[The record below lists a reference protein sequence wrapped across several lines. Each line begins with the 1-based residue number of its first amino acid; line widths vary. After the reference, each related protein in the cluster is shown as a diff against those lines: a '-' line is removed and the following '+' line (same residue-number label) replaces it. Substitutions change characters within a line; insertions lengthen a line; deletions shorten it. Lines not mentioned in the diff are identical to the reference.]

1 MRTGKLLGI
10 EAVRGVAALLVVLF
24 HAGRLLSGPKDYGSL
39 PFGGVFDFG
48 RAGVDVFFVLSGF
61 IISFI
66 HASDV
71 AGEPGTRRRRLAAFT
86 RKRLLRIYP
95 SYWICTLIL
104 LAIMLISPTP
114 DHREHDPG
122 FLLTSF
128 LLLPA
133 TGDPLLGP
141 GWSLRHELLFYAI
154 FGLAIANRRAGIL
167 AMVFWFTAIAANS
180 ATIMATGSPLASG
193 LVGSWLLSPLNAEFL
208 AGIGVTLL
216 LRRPVPYTAGLIAAG
231 LLTFAGCAYA
241 EVAWPN
247 IPPNWP
253 PLHLGYAAATVLTLT
268 GLVARERTTGL
279 PVPRW
284 LVRLGDA
291 SYALYLLHVIVIMV
305 GVFALRHLRPIVT
318 IPLDAAFALLVLS
331 SVATALVFTA
341 AIERPLLKTLGRA
354 WHVGLRR
361 TP

>member
-10 EAVRGVAALLVVLF
+10 EAVRGVAAVLVVLF
-24 HAGRLLSGPKDYGSL
+24 HAGDLLSGPKDYGRV
-39 PFGGVFDFG
+39 PFGGSLAFG

-71 AGEPGTRRRRLAAFT
+71 AGEPGTRRRRLAAFA

-95 SYWICTLIL
+95 SYWICSLIL

-114 DHREHDPG
+114 DRREHDPAFVLSSF
-122 FLLTSF
+122 FLLPSMNE
-128 LLLPA
+128 
-133 TGDPLLGP
+133 PLLGP

-154 FGLAIANRRAGIL
+154 FGLAIANRSAGIL
-167 AMVFWFTAIAANS
+167 AMAVWFTAIGANIV
-180 ATIMATGSPLASG
+180 AILATGSPIAGG

-208 AGIGVTLL
+208 AGIGVTLI

-231 LLTFAGCAYA
+231 LLIFAGCAYA

-253 PLHLGYAAATVLTLT
+253 PLHLGYAAATCLTLT

-279 PVPRW
+279 AVPRW

-291 SYALYLLHVIVIMV
+291 SYALYLLHVIVIMI

-318 IPLDAAFALLVLS
+318 IPLDIAYAALVLA
-331 SVATALVFTA
+331 SVAAALIFTA
-341 AIERPLLKTLGRA
+341 AIERPLLNTIGRA
-354 WHVGLRR
+354 WHVSTRR
-361 TP
+361 AP